1 MLARKKDFYGFKDLK
16 TFNQNLQIQK
26 EHFHKLMDLINT
38 QEVFSMMGMSKTTE
52 SYSYFVH
59 WKYRRNDSYE
69 YETYLNDNCDYTK
82 EFRLVIAVG
91 GPCNGYKDFVKML
104 CLGMVSLITI
114 FGQKHFR
121 QKIPNTHQNLIFF
134 MKKL

>member
-1 MLARKKDFYGFKDLK
+1 MLARKKDYYGFKDLK

-26 EHFHKLMDLINT
+26 EHFHKLMDFINT
-38 QEVFSMMGMSKTTE
+38 EEVFSMMGMSKTTK

-59 WKYRRNDSYE
+59 WKYKSNDSYE

-104 CLGMVSLITI
+104 CIGMVSHKMSLITI
-114 FGQKHFR
+114 LVTSILGKKF
-121 QKIPNTHQNLIFF
+121 KIFI
-134 MKKL
+134 KI